1 MFLAPIHLLRRTA
14 TTPSHLHTIK
24 FFLIYFLPVALA
36 GVLNTL
42 PIVDLGYEQHRA
54 SFLDVGYISFIDEIS
69 DLALTHTY
77 TTSNQYNFSKIR
89 YGQAPIGDLCF
100 KAPLSPKGRN
110 PKLQLGE
117 VGRICPEAFPHW
129 FRISEEFAANFS
141 AGTGATFNLTA
152 AEIGAKQHFD
162 STALKPDPRITEDC
176 LFLDVVTPKAAF
188 DNAQKYGRNSSLGAP
203 VVIWIHGGGYVG
215 GCKNHLGG
223 VNLPTIPT
231 TLIKS
236 SQVADKQGIVFV
248 SINYRLGAL
257 GWLGGASIVR
267 AGGVANAGLYDQQL
281 AIKWVV
287 DHISLF
293 GGDPSRIKLLGESA
307 GAIVQSPGYWP
318 IFDPDLAESA
328 TKQFLAVLN
337 VSSVEESRTL
347 DSATVIKANQLQIN
361 RSPNRYFGYDP
372 TVDSLFVP
380 DLPHILLSKGA
391 HTKNVKVMT
400 SYTNNEGPL
409 LAPSIINSSTG
420 LEFLIRI
427 LYPGVSVKSIDYIAE
442 KLYPQV
448 YDGSYPYHTSLERS
462 DLVFA
467 DCLIHLSNNALSKAL
482 ENKTYAYR
490 FSIPPSVHGQ
500 DVAYTFYNHGDR
512 EVDPRAAETIQG
524 YIANFVRSGNPNGF
538 NLPYFAMQGKNY
550 SMNNVGVNGT
560 QTFVDPARGLAVD
573 YWASGKIWDDILY

>member
-1 MFLAPIHLLRRTA
+1 M
-14 TTPSHLHTIK
+14 
-24 FFLIYFLPVALA
+24 
-36 GVLNTL
+36 
-42 PIVDLGYEQHRA
+42 
-54 SFLDVGYISFIDEIS
+54 
-69 DLALTHTY
+69 
-77 TTSNQYNFSKIR
+77 
-89 YGQAPIGDLCF
+89 
-100 KAPLSPKGRN
+100 
-110 PKLQLGE
+110 
-117 VGRICPEAFPHW
+117 
-129 FRISEEFAANFS
+129 
-141 AGTGATFNLTA
+141 
-152 AEIGAKQHFD
+152 
-162 STALKPDPRITEDC
+162 
-176 LFLDVVTPKAAF
+176 
-188 DNAQKYGRNSSLGAP
+188 
-203 VVIWIHGGGYVG
+203 
-215 GCKNHLGG
+215 
-223 VNLPTIPT
+223 
-231 TLIKS
+231 
-236 SQVADKQGIVFV
+236 
-248 SINYRLGAL
+248 
-257 GWLGGASIVR
+257 
-267 AGGVANAGLYDQQL
+267 
-281 AIKWVV
+281 
-287 DHISLF
+287 
-293 GGDPSRIKLLGESA
+293 
-307 GAIVQSPGYWP
+307 
-318 IFDPDLAESA
+318 
-328 TKQFLAVLN
+328 
-337 VSSVEESRTL
+337 
-347 DSATVIKANQLQIN
+347 IKANQLQIN

>member
-42 PIVDLGYEQHRA
+42 PTVDLGYEQHRA
-54 SFLDVGYISFIDEIS
+54 SFLDVGYISLIDEIS

-89 YGQAPIGDLCF
+89 YGQALIGDLRF

-141 AGTGATFNLTA
+141 AGIGATFNLTA

-215 GCKNHLGG
+215 GSKNHLGG

-307 GAIVQSPGYWP
+307 GGSSILHQITAFGESPGYWP
-318 IFDPDLAESA
+318 IVDPDLAESA

-361 RSPNRYFGYDP
+361 RSPNRGR
-372 TVDSLFVP
+372 
-380 DLPHILLSKGA
+380 ILKS
-391 HTKNVKVMT
+391 VKVMT

-409 LAPSIINSSTG
+409 LAPSIINSNTG

-427 LYPGVSVKSIDYIAE
+427 LYPGVSVKSIDYITE